1 MLAVSVLLV
10 SSAIVA
16 SIFGFALGALNII
29 IGIVTSKAAGITVPD
44 DQPGPLKLLLDKAV
58 IRANIYAVAF
68 SEKKIV
74 LRKLSSA
81 YLTVV
86 TVLILAIL
94 GAVLAGPFGIIVGG
108 ITAFSIQESVTQ
120 RRRDEIKRGNALEAS
135 GYRDIEFPY
144 DEMEHVQLL
153 GNRIQLYLKD
163 RTVRIAISRR
173 SSRIIGS
180 MLEKII
186 PAKIQSRPV
195 PSGKDP

>member
-120 RRRDEIKRGNALEAS
+120 RRRDKIKRGNALEAS
-135 GYRDIEFPY
+135 GGRDIEFPY
-144 DEMEHVQLL
+144 DELEHVQLL
-153 GNRIQLYLKD
+153 GNRIQLHLKD

>member
-135 GYRDIEFPY
+135 GGRDIEFPY

-153 GNRIQLYLKD
+153 GNRIQLHLKD

>member
-29 IGIVTSKAAGITVPD
+29 IGILTPKAAGITVPD
-44 DQPGPLKLLLDKAV
+44 DQPGPLKLSLDKAV
-58 IRANIYAVAF
+58 IRANIYTVAF

-135 GYRDIEFPY
+135 GGSDLEFPY
-144 DEMEHVQLL
+144 DELEHVQLL

-195 PSGKDP
+195 PSEKDP

>member
-16 SIFGFALGALNII
+16 SIFGFTLGALNII

-120 RRRDEIKRGNALEAS
+120 RRRDEIKRGNALEA
-135 GYRDIEFPY
+135 GGRDIEFPY
-144 DEMEHVQLL
+144 DEMEHVQVL
-153 GNRIQLYLKD
+153 GNRIQLHLKD

-186 PAKIQSRPV
+186 PAKIRSRPV

>member
-135 GYRDIEFPY
+135 GGRDIEFPY

>member
-135 GYRDIEFPY
+135 GGRDIEFPY
-144 DEMEHVQLL
+144 DEMEHVQVL

>member
-16 SIFGFALGALNII
+16 SIFGFTLGALNII

-135 GYRDIEFPY
+135 GGRDIEFPY
-144 DEMEHVQLL
+144 DEMEHVQVL

-186 PAKIQSRPV
+186 PAKIRSRPV

>member
-135 GYRDIEFPY
+135 GGRDIEFPY
-144 DEMEHVQLL
+144 DEMEHVQVL

-186 PAKIQSRPV
+186 PAKIRSRPV

>member
-44 DQPGPLKLLLDKAV
+44 DQPGPLRLLLDKAV

-135 GYRDIEFPY
+135 GGRDIEFPY
-144 DEMEHVQLL
+144 DEMEHVKVL

-186 PAKIQSRPV
+186 PAKIRSRPV

>member
-135 GYRDIEFPY
+135 GGRDIEFPY
-144 DEMEHVQLL
+144 DEMEHVQVL
-153 GNRIQLYLKD
+153 GNRIQLHLKD